1 MSTPPVPAA
10 LKFWRNFFAVA
21 VLLVFLAT
29 VFWQVDALLGYPVL
43 THTRDE
49 FRFLLTILV
58 LLPFVSSVW
67 LQLSFFPPRRSSNEE
82 RYLLRWFLTNAVV
95 SFLSGAVLMLVGI
108 PRGYTWASELL
119 LALESGLMLAIATF
133 VPGVLL
139 AFPLYLIFKKIR
151 DFV

>member
-1 MSTPPVPAA
+1 MSTPPVPSA

-43 THTRDE
+43 RTTREED
-49 FRFLLTILV
+49 RFLLTIIV

-95 SFLSGAVLMLVGI
+95 SFLTGAVLMLMGI

-119 LALESGLMLAIATF
+119 LALESGLMLAVATF
-133 VPGVLL
+133 ALGLVL

-151 DFV
+151 DSV

>member
-43 THTRDE
+43 THTREED
-49 FRFLLTILV
+49 RFLLTIIV

-67 LQLSFFPPRRSSNEE
+67 LQLRFFPPRRSSNEE
-82 RYLLRWFLTNAVV
+82 RYLLRWFLMNAVV
-95 SFLSGAVLMLVGI
+95 SFLTGAVLMLVDGL
-108 PRGYTWASELL
+108 PEYTWESRLIL
-119 LALESGLMLAIATF
+119 ILEIGLMLAVATF
-133 VPGVLL
+133 ALGLVL

-151 DFV
+151 DSV

>member
-43 THTRDE
+43 THTREED
-49 FRFLLTILV
+49 RFLLTIIV

-67 LQLSFFPPRRSSNEE
+67 LQLRFFPPRRSSNEE
-82 RYLLRWFLTNAVV
+82 RYLLRWFLMNAVV
-95 SFLSGAVLMLVGI
+95 SFLTGAVLMLVDGL
-108 PRGYTWASELL
+108 PEYTWESRLIL
-119 LALESGLMLAIATF
+119 ILEIGLMLAVATF
-133 VPGVLL
+133 ALGLVL
-139 AFPLYLIFKKIR
+139 AFPLYLIFKKNR
-151 DFV
+151 DSV

>member
-1 MSTPPVPAA
+1 MSTPPVPTA

-49 FRFLLTILV
+49 FRFLLTIIV

-67 LQLSFFPPRRSSNEE
+67 LQLRFFPPRQGSNEE
-82 RYLLRWFLTNAVV
+82 RYLLRWFLMNAVV
-95 SFLSGAVLMLVGI
+95 SFLSSAVLMLVDGL
-108 PRGYTWASELL
+108 PEYTWESRLIL
-119 LALESGLMLAIATF
+119 ILESGLMLAVATF
-133 VPGVLL
+133 VLGVLL
-139 AFPLYLIFKKIR
+139 AYPLHLIFKKCR
-151 DFV
+151 G

>member
-49 FRFLLTILV
+49 ERFFLAVVV
-58 LLPFVSSVW
+58 LLPFVSSAW
-67 LQLSFFPPRRSSNEE
+67 LQLRFFPPRRSSNEE
-82 RYLLRWFLTNAVV
+82 RFLMRWFLTNAVV
-95 SFLSGAVLMLVGI
+95 SFLSGAVLMHMGTA
-108 PRGYTWASELL
+108 REYTWESHLL
-119 LALESGLMLAIATF
+119 LVLESGIVLAGATF
-133 VPGVLL
+133 VLGVVLVY
-139 AFPLYLIFKKIR
+139 PLHLIFEKCR
-151 DFV
+151 G

>member
-43 THTRDE
+43 THTWEED
-49 FRFLLTILV
+49 RFLLTIIV

-67 LQLSFFPPRRSSNEE
+67 LQLRFFPPRRSSNEE
-82 RYLLRWFLTNAVV
+82 RYLLRWFLMNAVV
-95 SFLSGAVLMLVGI
+95 SFLSSAVLMLVDGL
-108 PRGYTWASELL
+108 PEYTWESRLIL
-119 LALESGLMLAIATF
+119 ILEIGLMLAVATF
-133 VPGVLL
+133 ALGLVL

-151 DFV
+151 DSV

>member
-10 LKFWRNFFAVA
+10 LKFWRNFFAVT

-43 THTRDE
+43 THTREED
-49 FRFLLTILV
+49 RFLLTIIV

-67 LQLSFFPPRRSSNEE
+67 LQLRFFPPRRSSNEE
-82 RYLLRWFLTNAVV
+82 RYLLRWFLMNAVV
-95 SFLSGAVLMLVGI
+95 SFLTGAVLMLVDGL
-108 PRGYTWASELL
+108 PEYTWESRLIL
-119 LALESGLMLAIATF
+119 ILEIGLMLAVATF
-133 VPGVLL
+133 ALGLVL

-151 DFV
+151 DSV